1 MKKVII
7 FLLVSALFNTA
18 STAQTKDVKKDQT
31 VLKNTV
37 KDKKEDKH
45 EVGKDLAHLR
55 LKKAVKERKEVKH
68 HRKSIHKQGKHLK
81 NNGVKHPIKTA
92 KDKAKVDKDI
102 KN

>member
-37 KDKKEDKH
+37 KDKKKINMRSA
-45 EVGKDLAHLR
+45 KTL
-55 LKKAVKERKEVKH
+55 
-68 HRKSIHKQGKHLK
+68 
-81 NNGVKHPIKTA
+81 PI
-92 KDKAKVDKDI
+92 
-102 KN
+102 